1 MGYSLMEDSKTKKKT
16 AKWAAVVTAVVL
28 LAIAEAALIRSI
40 WSASEYESK
49 LNTKWILCKHEI
61 TFYGV
66 TTKEKIQQEIYPGQ
80 IFDDAPAVS
89 VDPAGMIVLQ
99 IAIPKAE
106 FPEMLPDG
114 KKSDDMQMAF
124 KLLNVNNKDWMLM
137 DCIEAE
143 TCTTYIYVCNTV
155 QAPNTISP
163 SLCAGIQCLHA
174 TENND
179 YVQVGAWAISNVQ
192 DFIVP
197 ESGLISKETA
207 TVVYEKWKQFQ

>member
-1 MGYSLMEDSKTKKKT
+1 MGYSLMEDSKVKKKT
-16 AKWAAVVTAVVL
+16 VKWAAVATAVIL
-28 LAIAEAALIRSI
+28 LTIAEAALIRSI
-40 WSASEYESK
+40 WNASEHESK
-49 LNTKWILCKHEI
+49 LNTKWILCKHKI

-66 TTKEKIQQEIYPGQ
+66 TTKEEIQQEIYSGQ

-89 VDPAGMIVLQ
+89 VDPAGMMFLQ

-106 FPEMLPDG
+106 FPEMLPDS
-114 KKSDDMQMAF
+114 KKSDGKQMAF
-124 KLLNVNNKDWMLM
+124 KLLNVNDKDWMLM

-143 TCTTYIYVCNTV
+143 TRTIYIYACNTV

-179 YVQVGAWAISNVQ
+179 YVQVGAWAIS
-192 DFIVP
+192 IVP

>member
-1 MGYSLMEDSKTKKKT
+1 MGYSLMEDSKAKKKT
-16 AKWAAVVTAVVL
+16 VKWAAVVTAVVL

-40 WSASEYESK
+40 WNASEHESK
-49 LNTKWILCKHEI
+49 LNTKWILCKHKI

-66 TTKEKIQQEIYPGQ
+66 TTKEEIQQKIYPGQ

-89 VDPAGMIVLQ
+89 VDPAGIMFLQ
-99 IAIPKAE
+99 ITIPKAE
-106 FPEMLPDG
+106 FSEMLPDG

-124 KLLNVNNKDWMLM
+124 KLLNVNDKDWMLM
-137 DCIEAE
+137 DYTEAE
-143 TCTTYIYVCNTV
+143 TCATYIYACNTV

-192 DFIVP
+192 DSIVP
-197 ESGLISKETA
+197 ESGPISKETA

>member
-1 MGYSLMEDSKTKKKT
+1 MRYSLIENSKAKKKT

-40 WSASEYESK
+40 WSASEYESE

-66 TTKEKIQQEIYPGQ
+66 TTKEEIQQEIYPGQ

-89 VDPAGMIVLQ
+89 VDPAGMIFLQ
-99 IAIPKAE
+99 ITIPKAE

-114 KKSDDMQMAF
+114 KKSDGKQMAF
-124 KLLNVNNKDWMLM
+124 KLLNVNDKDWMLM
-137 DCIEAE
+137 DHTEAE

-155 QAPNTISP
+155 QTPNTRSP
-163 SLCAGIQCLHA
+163 SLCTGIQCLHA

-192 DFIVP
+192 DSMVP

>member
-1 MGYSLMEDSKTKKKT
+1 MLREDSKTKQKT
-16 AKWAAVVTAVVL
+16 VKWAVVVTAVVL

-40 WSASEYESK
+40 WNDSDHESK
-49 LNTKWILCKHEI
+49 LNTKWILCKHKI

-66 TTKEKIQQEIYPGQ
+66 TTKEEIQQEIHPGQ

-89 VDPAGMIVLQ
+89 VDPAGMMFLQ
-99 IAIPKAE
+99 ITIPKAE
-106 FPEMLPDG
+106 CPEMLPDG
-114 KKSDDMQMAF
+114 KKSDDMQVAF
-124 KLLNVNNKDWMLM
+124 KLLNVNDKDWMLM

-143 TCTTYIYVCNTV
+143 TRTTYIYACNTV

-192 DFIVP
+192 DSIVP
-197 ESGLISKETA
+197 ESGQISKETA

>member
-1 MGYSLMEDSKTKKKT
+1 MGYSSMEDSKAKKKT
-16 AKWAAVVTAVVL
+16 VKRAAVVTAVIL
-28 LAIAEAALIRSI
+28 LAVAEAALIRSI
-40 WSASEYESK
+40 WNASEHESK
-49 LNTKWILCKHEI
+49 LNTKWILCKHKI

-66 TTKEKIQQEIYPGQ
+66 TAKEENQQEIYSGQ

-89 VDPAGMIVLQ
+89 VDPAGMMFLQ

-106 FPEMLPDG
+106 FPEMLPDS
-114 KKSDDMQMAF
+114 KKSDGKQMAF
-124 KLLNVNNKDWMLM
+124 KLLNVNDKDWILM

-143 TCTTYIYVCNTV
+143 TCTTYIYACNTV

-192 DFIVP
+192 DSIVP
-197 ESGLISKETA
+197 ESGPISKETA

>member
-1 MGYSLMEDSKTKKKT
+1 MLREDSKTKQKT
-16 AKWAAVVTAVVL
+16 VKWAVVVTAVVL

-40 WSASEYESK
+40 WNDSDHESK
-49 LNTKWILCKHEI
+49 LNTKWILCKHKI

-66 TTKEKIQQEIYPGQ
+66 TTKEEIQQEIYPGQ

-89 VDPAGMIVLQ
+89 VDPAGMMFLQ
-99 IAIPKAE
+99 ITIPKAE

-114 KKSDDMQMAF
+114 KKSDDMQVAF
-124 KLLNVNNKDWMLM
+124 KLLNVNDKDWMLM

-143 TCTTYIYVCNTV
+143 TRTTYIYACNTV
-155 QAPNTISP
+155 QAANTISP

-192 DFIVP
+192 DSIVP
-197 ESGLISKETA
+197 ESGQISKETA

>member
-1 MGYSLMEDSKTKKKT
+1 MGYSLMEDSKVKKKT
-16 AKWAAVVTAVVL
+16 VKWAAVATAVIL
-28 LAIAEAALIRSI
+28 LTIAEAALIRSI
-40 WSASEYESK
+40 WNASEHESK
-49 LNTKWILCKHEI
+49 LNTKWILCKHKI

-66 TTKEKIQQEIYPGQ
+66 TTKEEIQQEIYSGQ

-89 VDPAGMIVLQ
+89 VDPAGMMFLQ

-106 FPEMLPDG
+106 FPEMLPDS
-114 KKSDDMQMAF
+114 KKSDGKQMAF
-124 KLLNVNNKDWMLM
+124 KLLNVNDKDWMLM

-143 TCTTYIYVCNTV
+143 TRTIYIYACNTV

-179 YVQVGAWAISNVQ
+179 YVQVGA
-192 DFIVP
+192 
-197 ESGLISKETA
+197 
-207 TVVYEKWKQFQ
+207 